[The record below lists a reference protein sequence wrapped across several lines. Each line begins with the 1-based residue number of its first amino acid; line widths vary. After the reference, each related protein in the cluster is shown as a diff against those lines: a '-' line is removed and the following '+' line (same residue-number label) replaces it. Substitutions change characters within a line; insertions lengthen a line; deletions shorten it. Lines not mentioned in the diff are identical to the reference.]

1 MKKYVSLLC
10 LGCAM
15 FGTAIE
21 MKAQNPQLSNHYAM
35 KLVEDGQGGYK
46 LLQEARYAKARMDMN
61 MLTDVLVP
69 YKYEPQRLTGKLYK
83 GVETIDIVYKK
94 ANGYELILSVD
105 KAVSDKPTPFMIYLH
120 GGGWRTGNNSSSKV
134 LSQYLAKQ
142 AGITGV
148 RVSYTLAPQ
157 PGASIQVTIQDV
169 MDALKYVQNHAKD
182 LNINPSCFG
191 FLGTSAGA
199 HLAAVGAMK
208 SQAKLLVGYS
218 GIYDLQKAKITAK
231 TKDAQRIAYFNQ
243 LNPKTLADVSP
254 VNLIPKKNV
263 PACLLVCGT
272 YDLTVECE
280 QSKLFANAVN
290 QKGGRAVL
298 DVYPFY
304 DHNLSSKGSD
314 KMEEIFF
321 KSVDFIQNNLK

>member
-10 LGCAM
+10 LVCTM
-15 FGTAIE
+15 FGTVIGV
-21 MKAQNPQLSNHYAM
+21 KAQNPQLTNHYAM

-69 YKYEPQRLTGKLYK
+69 YKYEAQRLTGKLYK

-94 ANGYELILSVD
+94 AKDYELILSVD

-169 MDALKYVQNHAKD
+169 MDALKYVQNHAKE
-182 LNINPSCFG
+182 LNINASCFG

-231 TKDAQRIAYFNQ
+231 TKDAQRIAYFDQ
-243 LNPKTLADVSP
+243 LNPKTLAGVSP

-280 QSKLFANAVN
+280 QSKLFSDAVKL
-290 QKGGRAVL
+290 KGGKAVL

-321 KSVDFIQNNLK
+321 KSVEFIQKNLK

>member
-10 LGCAM
+10 LVCAM

-280 QSKLFANAVN
+280 QSKLFADAVN
-290 QKGGRAVL
+290 QKGGKAVL

>member
-1 MKKYVSLLC
+1 MKKYLSLLC
-10 LGCAM
+10 LVCAM
-15 FGTAIE
+15 LGTAIGV
-21 MKAQNPQLSNHYAM
+21 KAQTTQLTNHYAM
-35 KLVEDGQGGYK
+35 KLIEDGQGGYK
-46 LLQEARYAKARMDMN
+46 LLQEARYAKARMDMSK
-61 MLTDVLVP
+61 LTDVLVP
-69 YKYEPQRLTGKLYK
+69 YKYEPQRLTSKLYK
-83 GVETIDIVYKK
+83 GVETVDIVYKK

-105 KAVSDKPTPFMIYLH
+105 KAVSDKPAPFMIYLH
-120 GGGWRTGNNSSSKV
+120 GGGWRTSNNGSSKV

-148 RVSYTLAPQ
+148 RVSYTLATQ
-157 PGASIQVTIQDV
+157 LGATIQVTIQDV
-169 MDALKYVQNHAKD
+169 MDALKYVQNHAKELHVD
-182 LNINPSCFG
+182 PSCFG

-231 TKDAQRIAYFNQ
+231 TKDAQRIAYFAQ
-243 LNPKTLADVSP
+243 LNPKTLAAVSP
-254 VNLIPKKNV
+254 INLIPQKNI

-272 YDLTVECE
+272 YDLTVDCE
-280 QSKLFANAVN
+280 QSKMLADAVK
-290 QKGGRAVL
+290 QKGGEAVL
-298 DVYPFY
+298 SVYPFY

-321 KSVDFIQNNLK
+321 KSADFIQKNLK

>member
-10 LGCAM
+10 LVCAM

-169 MDALKYVQNHAKD
+169 MDALKYVQNHAKG

-280 QSKLFANAVN
+280 QSKLFADAVN
-290 QKGGRAVL
+290 QKGGKAVL

>member
-10 LGCAM
+10 LVCAM
-15 FGTAIE
+15 FGTTIGV
-21 MKAQNPQLSNHYAM
+21 KAQNPQLTNHYAM

-46 LLQEARYAKARMDMN
+46 LLQEARYAKARMDMSA
-61 MLTDVLVP
+61 LTDVLVP
-69 YKYEPQRLTGKLYK
+69 YKYEPQRLTRKLYK
-83 GVETIDIVYKK
+83 DVETIDFVYKK

-105 KAVSDKPTPFMIYLH
+105 KAVADKPTPFMIYLH

-148 RVSYTLAPQ
+148 RVAYTLAPQ
-157 PGASIQVTIQDV
+157 SGASIQVTIQDV
-169 MDALKYVQNHAKD
+169 MDALKYVQSHAKE
-182 LNINPSCFG
+182 LNVDPSCFG

-231 TKDAQRIAYFNQ
+231 TKDAQRIAYFDQ
-243 LNPKTLADVSP
+243 LNPKTLAAVSP
-254 VNLIPKKNV
+254 INLIPKKNV

-280 QSKLFANAVN
+280 QSKLFAEAVK
-290 QKGGRAVL
+290 QKGGKTVL
-298 DVYPFY
+298 DIYPFY
-304 DHNLSSKGSD
+304 DHSLSSKGSD

-321 KSVDFIQNNLK
+321 KSVEFIQKNLK

>member
-10 LGCAM
+10 LVCAM

-105 KAVSDKPTPFMIYLH
+105 KAVSGKPTPFMIYLH

-280 QSKLFANAVN
+280 QSKLFADAVN
-290 QKGGRAVL
+290 QKGGKAVL

>member
-10 LGCAM
+10 LVCAM

-157 PGASIQVTIQDV
+157 PGASILVTIQDV

-280 QSKLFANAVN
+280 QSKLFADAVN
-290 QKGGRAVL
+290 QKGGKAVL

>member
-10 LGCAM
+10 LVCAM

-46 LLQEARYAKARMDMN
+46 LLQEACYAKARMDMN

-280 QSKLFANAVN
+280 QSKLFADAVN
-290 QKGGRAVL
+290 QKGGKAVL

>member
-1 MKKYVSLLC
+1 MKNYVSLLC
-10 LGCAM
+10 LVCAM
-15 FGTAIE
+15 FGTAIGV
-21 MKAQNPQLSNHYAM
+21 KAQNPQLTNHYAM
-35 KLVEDGQGGYK
+35 KLVEDGLGGYK

-61 MLTDVLVP
+61 MLTDVQVP
-69 YKYEPQRLTGKLYK
+69 YKYEPQRLIGKLYK

-182 LNINPSCFG
+182 LNINPFCFG

-280 QSKLFANAVN
+280 QSKLFADAVN
-290 QKGGRAVL
+290 QKGGKAVL

>member
-10 LGCAM
+10 LVCAM

-208 SQAKLLVGYS
+208 SQAKLLIGYS

-280 QSKLFANAVN
+280 QSKLFADAVN
-290 QKGGRAVL
+290 QKGGKAVL